1 MFGLFKKQKPAKP
14 ANALDAFIFAV
25 YGNPPP
31 PKRADLEQAISLA
44 SELLIGAVAEQEIRS
59 HAIALN
65 DGPIPYST
73 HDLALSVA
81 LNFFKQPDYIPHLFH
96 AQLLARMTAG
106 QWFQGGLVVRPL
118 AESFE
123 EVLYTRYKPAPPSS
137 PKPTPKPIPAA
148 DDQRHELIRRMIVS
162 RVGAE
167 AVGGDINEVPLE
179 LILSTADSAI
189 FIIVEQYYMFRD
201 RGLDEVAAVKALNE
215 SQATT
220 LALIGQQLPF
230 LSYAATLFQYARHF
244 IDSQFSHAEPI
255 SDEMIRA
262 EIEVVKAFYG
272 RGFPAAPYNSAPR
285 DSVPDPLIAEAHAL
299 FEQRRSERPN
309 EPLVPD
315 GSSFDRSIVL
325 EGAILGPLAAF
336 VIHEYL
342 NEHYPGYKLQRSAI
356 SEHAGRSFDV
366 IDFTTADG
374 KSKTLYFALSKL

>member
-1 MFGLFKKQKPAKP
+1 MFGFFKKQKP

-44 SELLIGAVAEQEIRS
+44 SELLMGAVAEQELRS

-81 LNFFKQPDYIPHLFH
+81 LNFFKQPEYIPHLFD
-96 AQLLARMTAG
+96 AQLLARMTAP

-123 EVLYTRYKPAPPSS
+123 EVLYTRYKLYKPGPP
-137 PKPTPKPIPAA
+137 PRLKPTPKPIPAP

-167 AVGGDINEVPLE
+167 AVGGDINEAPLE

-201 RGLDEVAAVKALNE
+201 RGLDHVAAVKALNE
-215 SQATT
+215 SQAAT
-220 LALIGQQLPF
+220 LALIGQQLPL
-230 LSYAATLFQYARHF
+230 LSYSATLFQYVRHF

-255 SDEMIRA
+255 SDERIRA

-272 RGFPAAPYNSAPR
+272 RGFPPAPDNSAPR
-285 DSVPDPLIAEAHAL
+285 DSVPDALITEARAL
-299 FEQRRSERPN
+299 FEQMRSERPN
-309 EPLVPD
+309 EPLIPD
-315 GSSFDRSIVL
+315 GSSFNRAIVL
-325 EGAILGPLAAF
+325 EGAILGLAAI

-356 SEHAGRSFDV
+356 REHAGRSFDV

-374 KSKTLYFALSKL
+374 NSKTLYFALSQL